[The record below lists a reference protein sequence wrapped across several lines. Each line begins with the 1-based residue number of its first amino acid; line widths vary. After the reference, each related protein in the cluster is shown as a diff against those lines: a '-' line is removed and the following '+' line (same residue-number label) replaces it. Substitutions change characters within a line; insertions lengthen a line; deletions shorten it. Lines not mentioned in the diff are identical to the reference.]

1 MNKEILLG
9 NEAVALGLLEGGCN
23 IISAYP
29 GTPSS
34 EVLPYADFL
43 NKKFNLK
50 RFVEWSINE
59 KCAFELAYANAIAG
73 GYSAV
78 IMKQVGLNVAMDPL
92 MSAAYIGLKGAMVV
106 VVADDPGP
114 YSSQT
119 EQDSRFAAM
128 FAKLPVY
135 DPSTPKEAREFAKKA
150 LNLSKKYELPVILR
164 LTNRVAHG
172 KENIEFEDIENK
184 NLDIKFEKNPQ
195 RWAAIPRFRF
205 LQHVELN
212 KKIEKI
218 SYENSY
224 KIKKFAQNNKNLIIS
239 SGCCYAHIVDSLNYL
254 NEKSIDILKI
264 DIPFP
269 LNDEISNL
277 IRNYSKILII
287 EETMPVIEY
296 QVLKF
301 RNDISG
307 RLDKVI
313 PGEGELSIDKIVKII
328 SDYFNLKNVE
338 FPQFNPKSKRPEL
351 CPGCPHRSSFYAIL
365 KAFPNG
371 IYPSDIGCY
380 TLGLNMN
387 AVDTCLCMGAT
398 INQASGFYHAFKSN
412 KKEIP
417 PIIATI
423 GDSTFY
429 HSGVSGLI
437 NSVYNKSAFVLVIL
451 DNGTTAMTGFQPT
464 PESGLLNAGMG
475 NKVKLEDLVKGC
487 GIEKIH
493 IVNPNKIE
501 EMINILKECWD
512 YSIKNE
518 KISVIIAKEPCIL
531 LKRKEKDFKFIKIK
545 INDNCTGCKICS
557 EKFQCPSLIF
567 DEKSKKVIV
576 DYSTCNGCGV
586 CVQVCKFNA
595 IEIVKES

>member
-1 MNKEILLG
+1 MYKEILLG
-9 NEAVALGLLEGGCN
+9 NEAVALGLIESGCN
-23 IISAYP
+23 VISAYP

-43 NKKFNLK
+43 NKKFNLGYY
-50 RFVEWSINE
+50 VEWSVNE
-59 KCAFELAYANAIAG
+59 KCGFELAYANAIAG
-73 GYSAV
+73 GKSAV

-92 MSAAYIGLKGAMVV
+92 MSSAYIGLKGAMVV

-119 EQDSRFAAM
+119 EQDTRFVAM
-128 FAKLPVY
+128 FSKLPVF
-135 DPSTPKEAREFAKKA
+135 DPSTPQEAREFAKKA
-150 LNLSKKYELPVILR
+150 LELSHKYEIPVILR
-164 LTNRVAHG
+164 LTNRVSHG
-172 KENIEFEDIENK
+172 KENIEFKDINRNEIN
-184 NLDIKFEKNPQ
+184 IKFEKNPQ

-205 LQHVELN
+205 LQHIELN
-212 KKIEKI
+212 KKIDKI
-218 SYENSY
+218 SFESSY
-224 KIKKFAQNNKNLIIS
+224 RLKKYGENNKNLIVA
-239 SGCCYAHIVDSLNYL
+239 SGCCYSHIVDSLKYL
-254 NEKSIDILKI
+254 NENSIDVLKI

-269 LNDEISNL
+269 LNKDVSN
-277 IRNYSKILII
+277 IIEKYSNILII

-296 QVLKF
+296 QILRY
-301 RNDISG
+301 RNDIFG
-307 RLDKVI
+307 RLTDII
-313 PGEGELSIDKIVKII
+313 PSEGELSIERIVKII
-328 SDYFNLKNVE
+328 SSHFKIKDIKFPHLKTK
-338 FPQFNPKSKRPEL
+338 PKKPDL
-351 CPGCPHRSSFYAIL
+351 CPGCPHRSTFYTII
-365 KAFPNG
+365 KAFPDG

-380 TLGLNMN
+380 TLGLNMK

-398 INQASGFYHAFKSN
+398 INQASGFYHSYRLSGQKV
-412 KKEIP
+412 P

-429 HSGVSGLI
+429 HSGVPALI

-464 PESGLLNAGMG
+464 PESGILNSGRG
-475 NKVKLEDLVKGC
+475 NQVSLENLVRGC
-487 GIEKIH
+487 GIEKLH
-493 IVNPNKIE
+493 IENPNNIE
-501 EMINILKECWD
+501 RMIEILKECWE

-531 LKRKEKDFKFIKIK
+531 LKRREKDYNFVKIK
-545 INDNCTGCKICS
+545 INDNCTGCKICC

-567 DEKSKKVIV
+567 DETERKVKV

-595 IEIVKES
+595 IEIE